1 LFDVEIRL
9 LELTKKHQK
18 LTCADLERSVKGGDV
33 ESRLQNLRE
42 KNLLKL
48 MDGRIEQSPLQR
60 ILLAESLVSNGC
72 DPHNVARRLGW
83 QEFEEFTEI
92 GFEEN
97 GFRSIKHLIIK
108 LGRRARREIDILA
121 WNQSFTL
128 AIDCKHWVKMGTTG
142 SRLRQAADS
151 QAKRVA
157 DLAQRPEIL
166 HSFGLDDAE
175 KRSILPMLL
184 TLGEARMRASA
195 GVPIVPI
202 SKLSTFL
209 TELSPFEATFKPVPV
224 EPRHQM
230 RLDLPLP

>member
-1 LFDVEIRL
+1 LFDVEIGL

-18 LTCADLERSVKGGDV
+18 LTCAELERSVKGGDV
-33 ESRLQNLRE
+33 ESSLQNLRE
-42 KNLLKL
+42 KHLLKL
-48 MDGRIEQSPLQR
+48 SSGSIEQSPLQR

-72 DPHNVARRLGW
+72 DVHNVVRRLGW
-83 QEFEEFTEI
+83 QEFEEFAEI

-97 GFRSIKHLIIK
+97 GFRSVKHLILK
-108 LGRRARREIDILA
+108 LGRRTRREIDILA

-128 AIDCKHWVKMGTTG
+128 AIDCKHWIKMGTTD
-142 SRLRQAADS
+142 SRLRKAADS

-166 HSFGLDDAE
+166 HHFGVDDAE
-175 KRSILPMLL
+175 NRSVLPMIL
-184 TLGEARMRASA
+184 TLGEAQMRASA

-202 SKLSTFL
+202 SKLSAFL
-209 TELSPFEATFKPVPV
+209 SELSPFETTFKPVPV
-224 EPRHQM
+224 KPSRQM